1 MMVARLE
8 EVKTQALRL
17 VTIKCISYGCTPLCN
32 TCEGLASLAKV
43 LKLKKKVGLL
53 RTHSS
58 FLLKAIVLLD
68 ELYLS

>member
-1 MMVARLE
+1 MVERLE

-53 RTHSS
+53 RTHSP
-58 FLLKAIVLLD
+58 LLKAIVLLD

>member
-1 MMVARLE
+1 MVARLE

-17 VTIKCISYGCTPLCN
+17 VTIKCISYGCTPLGD

-43 LKLKKKVGLL
+43 LKLKKKVGRL
-53 RTHSS
+53 RTHSP
-58 FLLKAIVLLD
+58 LLNAIVLLD